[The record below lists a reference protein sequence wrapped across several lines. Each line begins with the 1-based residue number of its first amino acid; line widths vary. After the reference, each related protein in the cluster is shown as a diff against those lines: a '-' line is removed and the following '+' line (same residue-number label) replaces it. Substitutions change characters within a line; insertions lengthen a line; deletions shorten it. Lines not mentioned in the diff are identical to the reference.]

1 MKVADWQKRSRFVWR
16 QPREKGLQKG
26 VQRSL
31 EGMEQLRQIS
41 KSWQPVG
48 RGTAPCMT
56 AAKMEKILCVS
67 FSGDIVSFSGDIQN
81 PPGRGPVQFALGEP
95 ALAGALD

>member
-1 MKVADWQKRSRFVWR
+1 
-16 QPREKGLQKG
+16 
-26 VQRSL
+26 
-31 EGMEQLRQIS
+31 
-41 KSWQPVG
+41 
-48 RGTAPCMT
+48 MT